1 MHDFLFI
8 YQTFMQICKRIPE
21 LWSEIKT
28 SCSNS
33 ALEDWY
39 ETCVYFVPIQFVNL
53 HKKLYHIYLFK
64 VVNNFPNN

>member
-1 MHDFLFI
+1 MILHKKYFFFVSL
-8 YQTFMQICKRIPE
+8 Q
-21 LWSEIKT
+21 LAS
-28 SCSNS
+28 
-33 ALEDWY
+33 LEDWY